1 MVNPVDKA
9 PEPQYTEH
17 MTVTRETKD
26 HEPQRPMTVGRKIGM
41 ASLIMMG
48 SIFLS
53 RLMGLLR
60 ESVIAAL
67 AGTDLAVD
75 AYKVAFVVP
84 ELLNH
89 ILASG
94 FLSVTFIPIF
104 THYLNRGEEDVGWRV
119 FSIILTV
126 FGCLLTLLIGAAM
139 FWAPELI
146 DLLAPGRDD
155 PLFKSLAVR
164 MTRIILPA
172 QLFFFAGGLFTA
184 VQFARERFFIPALAP
199 LVYNLGIIMGGVLLG
214 GRFGMEG
221 FAWGVLAGALAGNCL
236 LQYGGAR
243 GVGMR
248 FSPVWNWR
256 HPDLIRYALL
266 TLPLM
271 LGLTMTFS
279 MEIFS
284 KLFGSFLPAGNIA
297 RIEYAIRIMMAL
309 VAFFGQAVGVAVYP
323 FLARFA
329 AGDQLAEMNRLLNQA
344 LRYIGLVIPFAAVA
358 IAVRHELVFLVYQ
371 RMQFT
376 AADTVATADILGF
389 LLLGAVG
396 FAGQTI
402 VNRGFYAR
410 QNTILPTI
418 YGSLAVLVS
427 LPVYYLGMRFMGAR
441 GIGIAIA
448 FSAVAQVLF
457 IYMIWNRQAAN
468 QESAGVYGF
477 YLKMVLWAA
486 PLFLLLN
493 AFQRFV
499 LTVYLPAT
507 MGGRLLSVML
517 VGSLG
522 TVLLFTAARLT
533 GLEEMNTLVRMV
545 RERFERGNQAKQ

>member
-1 MVNPVDKA
+1 M
-9 PEPQYTEH
+9 TE
-17 MTVTRETKD
+17 TRPSQAKD
-26 HEPQRPMTVGRKIGM
+26 LKRPTGVGRKVGL
-41 ASLIMMG
+41 AAVIMMG
-48 SIFLS
+48 SILLS
-53 RLMGLLR
+53 RVTGLVR
-60 ESVIAAL
+60 ESVIAAT

-75 AYKVAFVVP
+75 AYRVAFIIP

-104 THYLNRGEEDVGWRV
+104 TRYLSDRQEEEGWRV
-119 FSIILTV
+119 LAIVLTTI
-126 FGCLLTLLIGAAM
+126 GSLLVLLIGAAM
-139 FWAPELI
+139 LWAPQLI

-164 MTRIILPA
+164 MTRIIMPA
-172 QLFFFAGGLFTA
+172 QLFFFVGGLFAA

-199 LVYNLGIIMGGVLLG
+199 LVYNLGIILGGLLLG
-214 GRFGMEG
+214 GWLGMEG

-236 LQYGGAR
+236 LQYFGAR
-243 GVGMR
+243 AVGLR
-248 FSPVWNWR
+248 YRPVWDWR
-256 HPDLIRYALL
+256 HPDLVRYVLL

-271 LGLTMTFS
+271 FGLTMTFS

-284 KLFGSFLPAGNIA
+284 KLFGSYLPTGNIA

-309 VAFFGQAVGVAVYP
+309 VAFFGQAVGGAVYP

-329 AGDQLAEMNRLLNQA
+329 AGDQLAEMNRLLNRA
-344 LRYIGLVIPFAAVA
+344 LRHIALVIPFAALA
-358 IAVRHELVFLVYQ
+358 IVIRHELVFLVYQ

-376 AADTVATADILGF
+376 AADTAATSRILGY

-410 QNTILPTI
+410 QNTILPTV

-427 LPVYYLGMRFMGAR
+427 LPVYFLGMRYMGAD
-441 GIGIAIA
+441 GIGAAIA

-457 IYMIWNRQAAN
+457 IYMIWNRRSEN
-468 QESAGVYGF
+468 RESRRVYGL
-477 YLKMVLWAA
+477 YLKLAFLSL
-486 PLFLLLN
+486 PLGLILGVFK
-493 AFQRFV
+493 RFV
-499 LTVYLPAT
+499 LASADLTT
-507 MGGRLLSVML
+507 MGGNLLTVIL

-522 TVLLFTAARLT
+522 VVLMVVGARLA
-533 GLEEMNTLVRMV
+533 GIEEMNDLVRMMGARV
-545 RERFERGNQAKQ
+545 RKKS

>member
-1 MVNPVDKA
+1 MS
-9 PEPQYTEH
+9 
-17 MTVTRETKD
+17 VTRETQAPSS
-26 HEPQRPMTVGRKIGM
+26 ERPMTVGRKVGL
-41 ASLIMMG
+41 ASVIMMG

-53 RLMGLLR
+53 RVMGLGR

-104 THYLNRGEEDVGWRV
+104 TRYLNRDEEDEGWRV
-119 FSIILTV
+119 FSIILTI
-126 FGCLLTLLIGAAM
+126 FGALLTLLIGAAM

-146 DLLAPGRDD
+146 SLLAPGRDD
-155 PLFKSLAVR
+155 PLFVSLAVR

-184 VQFARERFFIPALAP
+184 VQFARERFFMPALAP

-214 GRFGMEG
+214 GRLGMEG

-236 LQYGGAR
+236 LQYVGAR
-243 GVGMR
+243 KVGLHYR
-248 FSPVWNWR
+248 PVWDWR

-284 KLFGSFLPAGNIA
+284 KLFGSFLPAGSIA
-297 RIEYAIRIMMAL
+297 RIEYAIRIMMAV

-358 IAVRHELVFLVYQ
+358 IAVRRDLVFLVYQ

-376 AADTVATADILGF
+376 AADTAATADILGY

-410 QNTILPTI
+410 QNTMLPTI
-418 YGSLAVLVS
+418 YGSLAVVVS
-427 LPVYYLGMRFMGAR
+427 LPVYYLGMRFMGAG

-457 IYMIWNRQAAN
+457 IYMIWNRQAGN
-468 QESAGVYGF
+468 RESTGVYRF
-477 YLKMVLWAA
+477 YLKMLLLAV
-486 PLFLLLN
+486 PLFLVLSAL
-493 AFQRFV
+493 QRFA
-499 LTVYLPAT
+499 LTAGLPPT
-507 MGGRLLSVML
+507 MGGRLLSVLL

-522 TVLLFTAARLT
+522 AILLLIAARLT
-533 GLEEMNTLVRMV
+533 GIEEMNALVQMV
-545 RERFERGNQAKQ
+545 RGRMARRRQVNE